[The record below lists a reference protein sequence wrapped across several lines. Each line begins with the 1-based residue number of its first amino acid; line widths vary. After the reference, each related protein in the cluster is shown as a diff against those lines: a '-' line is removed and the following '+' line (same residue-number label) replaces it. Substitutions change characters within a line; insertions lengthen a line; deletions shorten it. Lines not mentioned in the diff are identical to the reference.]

1 VGLLLEGPAG
11 IGKTTL
17 WQAGLEQ
24 IPRNKASV
32 ILARPSHAEQQL
44 SYSGLRDLVRG
55 MLNHDSLAFSRLAP
69 HVERAVR
76 SAVRIV
82 PPTKMPIDALT
93 VAAGVRDALVG
104 LAEAGP
110 VVVAIDDIQWLDDAS
125 ATVLTH
131 VLRRSVGAV
140 SLLLTRR
147 TEPDATERLEL
158 PDWVERLVVKKLKH
172 DAVLELLA
180 SRWERGRGTQIATT
194 IAEISAGSPFVAIEL
209 IRVNLHAD
217 VTGPAEVPMHLA
229 AGHAD
234 RIRQLS
240 ADSRETLLFAALC
253 SQPTLTL
260 LAAAVDAPAEAVA
273 QLVLEAVDAGVAE
286 VEGETVRFCHPL
298 YASSAI
304 TVAGDRAARSAHAE
318 LATLSSD
325 PEQIAVHLDAATI
338 GPNDRVAEALFA
350 AARSVLHRGATSA
363 GESLARRAFD
373 RAEGNGAIRSQ
384 ASVILAEAKFLR
396 GDLRGAER
404 MLVEALDRWPDAPS
418 ADARIMLFRVIFEQD
433 FTRASTYLDEAIAVT
448 ERGPRY
454 VDLLIWKAQVL
465 TGELRMAEAEAA
477 ATEAHQLATDLGDP
491 GLLAE
496 TAAVTVVVAFLAG
509 HGFHRKKLVDA
520 VSMRDP
526 TRPWQPIA
534 DPLLIASLCHNWV
547 GEHQEAVDAALA
559 LAVHL
564 DLREPSLLDG
574 FTLWAGVASACA
586 LGQSDVALRL
596 QHRSSIAGETGV
608 GYFLASSRLSSAY
621 LNAYSGHAEGAIAA
635 VNALIEATQAIGMTM
650 PQMPMVTALPLAL
663 ALNINA
669 RYDEVDARVGP
680 LARFAMAVNY
690 PEPGVVAWIAEWAEA
705 LVALGRVDEA
715 IVALDWLG
723 ERADA
728 LERVW
733 VQGLVARGRAHVA
746 LRRGELDEAVD
757 HSERAVKLLSDP
769 PNPFE
774 VARSQL
780 FLGNVLRQQR
790 RRRDAAVE
798 FTRALDFFE
807 RSGLSEMSERTRAEI
822 RRVAWRPAK
831 TDELTASE
839 HSVAVLAAAGRT
851 NREIAAQ
858 LYVNEK
864 TVEAHLSRA
873 FRKLGVR
880 RRIDLR
886 DKLPD

>member
-1 VGLLLEGPAG
+1 M
-11 IGKTTL
+11 
-17 WQAGLEQ
+17 
-24 IPRNKASV
+24 
-32 ILARPSHAEQQL
+32 PSHAEQQL

-55 MLNHDSLAFSRLAP
+55 MLDHDPRAFSRLAA

-82 PPTKMPIDALT
+82 PPTEMPIDALT
-93 VAAGVRDALVG
+93 VAAGVRDALVA

-131 VLRRSVGAV
+131 VLRRSVGAA
-140 SLLLTRR
+140 SLLLTLR
-147 TEPDATERLEL
+147 TEPHATELLEL
-158 PDWVERLVVKKLKH
+158 PDWVERLVVKGLEH

-180 SRWERGRGTQIATT
+180 SRWERGSGTPIART
-194 IAEISAGSPFVAIEL
+194 IAETSAGSPFVAIEL

-217 VTGPAEVPMHLA
+217 VTGPAEVPTYLA

-234 RIRQLS
+234 RIQHLS
-240 ADSRETLLFAALC
+240 AASREILLYAALS
-253 SQPTLTL
+253 SQPTLTM
-260 LAAAVDAPAEAVA
+260 LAAAIDASASAVSRK
-273 QLVLEAVDAGVAE
+273 VLDAVDAGVAE
-286 VEGETVRFCHPL
+286 VVGETVRFCHPL

-304 TVAGDRAARSAHAE
+304 TVAGDSAKRVAHAK

-325 PEQIAVHLDAATI
+325 PEQIAVHLDAATF
-338 GPNDRVAEALFA
+338 GPDDRVAEALLA

-363 GESLARRAFD
+363 GESLARKAFD
-373 RAEGNGAIRSQ
+373 RADGDGAIRSQ

-396 GDLRGAER
+396 GDLRGAEK
-404 MLVEALDRWPDAPS
+404 MLVDALDRWPDVPS

-433 FTRASTYLDEAIAVT
+433 FTRASTSLDDAIAVT

-454 VDLLIWKAQVL
+454 ADLLIWKAQVL

-477 ATEAHQLATDLGDP
+477 ATEALQIATDLGDA

-496 TAAVTVVVAFLAG
+496 TTAVTVVVAFLAG
-509 HGFHRKKLVDA
+509 RGFDRDKLADA
-520 VSMRDP
+520 VAMRDP
-526 TRPWQPIA
+526 ARAWQPIA
-534 DPLLIASLCHNWV
+534 DPLLIASQCHFWA
-547 GEHQEAVDAALA
+547 GEHQESIDAALV
-559 LAVHL
+559 LAAHL
-564 DLREPSLLDG
+564 SLREPSMLDG
-574 FTLWAGVASACA
+574 FTLSSGVAAACA
-586 LGQSDVALRL
+586 LGRTD
-596 QHRSSIAGETGV
+596 IATSFQDRAASAGQTGS
-608 GYFLASSRLSSAY
+608 GFFLVSCYLSAAYISAY
-621 LNAYSGHAEGAIAA
+621 GADPNGAIESVDAFIA
-635 VNALIEATQAIGMTM
+635 ATQAIGMMM
-650 PQMPMVTALPLAL
+650 PQMPMVMSRPLAL
-663 ALNINA
+663 ALNING
-669 RYDEVDARVGP
+669 RHDEVDARVGP
-680 LARFAMAVNY
+680 LASFAMAVNY

-715 IVALDWLG
+715 VVALDWLG

-746 LRRGELDEAVD
+746 LRRGELDEAID
-757 HSERAVKLLSDP
+757 HCERAVTLLSYP

-774 VARSQL
+774 VARTQL
-780 FLGNVLRQQR
+780 LLGNVLRQQR

-798 FTRALDFFE
+798 FTHALDFFD
-807 RSGLSEMSERTRAEI
+807 RSGLSEMSERTKAEI
-822 RRVAWRPAK
+822 RRVSWRPAK
-831 TDELTASE
+831 TDALTASE
-839 HSVAVLAAAGRT
+839 QSVAVLAAAGRT
-851 NREIAAQ
+851 NREIATQ

-864 TVEAHLSRA
+864 TVEAHLSRV

-880 RRIDLR
+880 RRIELR

>member
-1 VGLLLEGPAG
+1 LLEGPAG

-17 WQAGLEQ
+17 WRAGLEHVQ
-24 IPRNKASV
+24 RNSARV
-32 ILARPSHAEQQL
+32 LLAMPSHAEQQL

-55 MLNHDSLAFSRLAP
+55 ILEHDALAFSRLPP

-82 PPTKMPIDALT
+82 APTEMPIDALT
-93 VAAGVRDALVG
+93 VAAGVRDALVA
-104 LAEAGP
+104 LAHTGP
-110 VVVAIDDIQWLDDAS
+110 VVLAIDDIQWLDDAS

-131 VLRRSVGAV
+131 VLRRSVGAA

-147 TEPDATERLEL
+147 TEPHATEPLEL
-158 PDWVERLVVKKLKH
+158 PDWVERLVVRELEQ

-180 SRWERGRGTQIATT
+180 SRWEEGHGTPIATT
-194 IAEISAGSPFVAIEL
+194 IAEMSAGSPFVAIEL

-217 VTGPAEVPMHLA
+217 VTGPAEVPMYLA
-229 AGHAD
+229 VGHAD
-234 RIRQLS
+234 RIQQLS
-240 ADSRETLLFAALC
+240 VVSREILLYAALS
-253 SQPTLTL
+253 SQPTLTM
-260 LAAAVDAPAEAVA
+260 LAAAVDAPVAAVA
-273 QLVLEAVDAGVAE
+273 QSALEAVDAGVAE
-286 VEGETVRFCHPL
+286 VMGETVRFCHPL
-298 YASSAI
+298 YASSAV
-304 TVAGDRAARSAHAE
+304 TMAGDAAKRVAHAK
-318 LATLSSD
+318 LATLLSD
-325 PEQIAVHLDAATI
+325 PEQVAIHLDAATI
-338 GPNDRVAEALFA
+338 GPNDRVAEALLA

-373 RAEGNGAIRSQ
+373 RAEGNGTIRSQ

-396 GDLRGAER
+396 GDLRGAEAI
-404 MLVEALDRWPDAPS
+404 LVEELDRWPDVSS

-433 FTRASTYLDEAIAVT
+433 FTRASTYLDAAIEVT
-448 ERGPRY
+448 ERGPRCA
-454 VDLLIWKAQVL
+454 DLQIWKAQVL

-477 ATEAHQLATDLGDP
+477 ATEGLRIAVDLGDP

-496 TAAVTVVVAFLAG
+496 TIAVTVVVAFLAG
-509 HGFHRKKLVDA
+509 RGFHREHLAEA
-520 VSMRDP
+520 VAMRDP
-526 TRPWQPIA
+526 ARAWQPIA
-534 DPLLIASLCHNWV
+534 DPLLIASLCHNWI

-564 DLREPSLLDG
+564 GLREPSMLDG

-621 LNAYSGHAEGAIAA
+621 LHAYSGHADGAIAA

-650 PQMPMVTALPLAL
+650 PQMPMVTAFPLAL
-663 ALNINA
+663 ALNING

-680 LARFAMAVNY
+680 LASFAMAVDY
-690 PEPGVVAWIAEWAEA
+690 PEPGVVAWISEWAEA

-715 IVALDWLG
+715 AVALDWLG
-723 ERADA
+723 ARADA

-733 VQGLVARGRAHVA
+733 VQGLVARGRAHMA
-746 LRRGELDEAVD
+746 LASGELDEAVN
-757 HSERAVKLLSDP
+757 HCERAVMMLSDP

-774 VARSQL
+774 VARTHL
-780 FLGNVLRQQR
+780 LLGNVLRQQR
-790 RRRDAAVE
+790 RRRDAAAE
-798 FTRALDFFE
+798 FTHALDFFD
-807 RSGLSEMSERTRAEI
+807 RSGLGEMSERTRAEI
-822 RRVAWRPAK
+822 RRVVWRPTK

-864 TVEAHLSRA
+864 TVEAHLSRV

-880 RRIDLR
+880 RRIELR